1 MKLKKI
7 YEEMKTEEKILV
19 KRVSKQLIQIG
30 NEQCEQLLASYIYKH
45 RCGAVEGEG
54 VINGTGKLLVEYGGS
69 RVEVNDA
76 GSNVSAKQANVNLV
90 LDLVL
95 GFWFLA

>member
-1 MKLKKI
+1 M
-7 YEEMKTEEKILV
+7 
-19 KRVSKQLIQIG
+19 
-30 NEQCEQLLASYIYKH
+30 LASYIYKH
-45 RCGAVEGEG
+45 RCGTVEDEG

-69 RVEVNDA
+69 RVEVNDS
-76 GSNVSAKQANVNLV
+76 GSNGSAKQANVNLV

>member
-1 MKLKKI
+1 M
-7 YEEMKTEEKILV
+7 
-19 KRVSKQLIQIG
+19 
-30 NEQCEQLLASYIYKH
+30 LASYIYKH

-54 VINGTGKLLVEYGGS
+54 VINGTGKLLVEHGGS

-76 GSNVSAKQANVNLV
+76 GSNGSAKQNNVNLV

-95 GFWFLA
+95 GFWFLV